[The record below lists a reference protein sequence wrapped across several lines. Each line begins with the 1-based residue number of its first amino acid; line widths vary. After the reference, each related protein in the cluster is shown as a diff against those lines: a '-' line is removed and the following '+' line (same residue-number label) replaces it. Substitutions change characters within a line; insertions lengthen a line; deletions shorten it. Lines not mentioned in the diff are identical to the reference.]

1 MVQCNYQ
8 VITIEITGENRFC
21 EWRHNPLSMS
31 RTCLIYHPIYL
42 LHGAFGHPEK
52 KERLTAILD
61 KIQSEKL
68 DVDFITPEPATIA
81 QVAAIHGLRY
91 INQVKAICEHGGG
104 YLDVD
109 TILSKESYDA
119 ALMAVGGALTAV
131 DAVLGEYDNAFALV
145 RPPGHHAKPNRGM
158 GFCIFNNIAV
168 AAKHAQARGAKK
180 VLIVDWDVHHG
191 NGTNDVFYSDPSVLY
206 FSTHQHPHYPG
217 TGRADEVGED
227 GAEGFTVNVPLPSGT
242 GDAGYLMAY
251 REILK
256 PIALEFEPDIVLV
269 SAGQDPH
276 KDDPLGGMRL
286 TSAGFG
292 AIAGLVKEIAN
303 TCCRGRLAAA
313 LEGGYNLQAQ
323 AEAVVAEIRAFG
335 GEVPQ
340 VGGTDTGVARRIEEI
355 KNIQS
360 SYWSCF
366 S

>member
-1 MVQCNYQ
+1 M
-8 VITIEITGENRFC
+8 TRTG
-21 EWRHNPLSMS
+21 LV
-31 RTCLIYHPIYL
+31 YHPIYL
-42 LHGAFGHPEK
+42 LHETNGHPEK

-61 KIQSEKL
+61 KIQLEKL
-68 DVDFITPEPATIA
+68 DVDFITPKPATID
-81 QVAAIHGLRY
+81 QVAAIHGRRY
-91 INQVKAICEHGGG
+91 IDQVKAICRHGGG

-109 TILSKESYDA
+109 TILSQNSYDA
-119 ALMAVGGALTAV
+119 ALMAAGGALAAV
-131 DAVLGEYDNAFALV
+131 DAVLGEYGSAFALV

-158 GFCIFNNIAV
+158 GFCIFNNIAI
-168 AAKHAQARGAKK
+168 AAKHAQARGLKK

-191 NGTNDVFYSDPSVLY
+191 NGTNDIFYSDPSVLY

-227 GAEGFTVNVPLPSGT
+227 GAQGSKVNVPLPSGT
-242 GDAGYLMAY
+242 GDEGYLMAY

-256 PIALEFEPDIVLV
+256 PIALEFKPDIVLV

-292 AIAGLVKEIAN
+292 AIAGVVKEIAN

-313 LEGGYNLQAQ
+313 LEGGYNLGAQ
-323 AEAVVAEIRAFG
+323 AEAVVAEIKAFG
-335 GEVPQ
+335 GEAAQ
-340 VGGTDTGVARRIEEI
+340 VRGTDQNVVRRIEEV
-355 KNIQS
+355 KKIQS
-360 SYWSCF
+360 SYWNCF

>member
-1 MVQCNYQ
+1 M
-8 VITIEITGENRFC
+8 T
-21 EWRHNPLSMS
+21 
-31 RTCLIYHPIYL
+31 RTALIYHPIYL
-42 LHGAFGHPEK
+42 LHETNDHPEK

-61 KIQSEKL
+61 RIQLENL
-68 DVDFITPEPATIA
+68 DIDFITPKPATVD
-81 QVAAIHGLRY
+81 QVAAIHGRRY
-91 INQVKAICEHGGG
+91 IDQVKAICQHGGG

-109 TILSKESYDA
+109 TILSKSSYDA
-119 ALMAVGGALTAV
+119 ALMAAGGAITAV
-131 DAVLGEYDNAFALV
+131 DAVIGEYDNAFALV

-168 AAKHAQARGAKK
+168 AAKHAQARGLKK

-227 GAEGFTVNVPLPSGT
+227 GAEGSKVNVPLPSGT

-251 REILK
+251 LEILK
-256 PIALEFEPDIVLV
+256 PIALEFKPDIVLV

-292 AIAGLVKEIAN
+292 AIACVVKEIAN
-303 TCCRGRLAAA
+303 TCCRGRLAAT

-335 GEVPQ
+335 GEAAQ
-340 VGGTDTGVARRIEEI
+340 VRGTDTGVVRIIEEV
-355 KNIQS
+355 KKIQS
-360 SYWSCF
+360 SYWNCF
-366 S
+366 SSA

>member
-1 MVQCNYQ
+1 MQSSGYYDYNKN
-8 VITIEITGENRFC
+8 NRGKPFL
-21 EWRHNPLSMS
+21 RMASQSISMT

-61 KIQSEKL
+61 KIRSEKL
-68 DVDFITPEPATIA
+68 DVDFITPEPATVT
-81 QVAAIHGLRY
+81 QVATIHGLRY
-91 INQVKAICEHGGG
+91 IDQVKAICEHGGG
-104 YLDVD
+104 HLDVD
-109 TILSKESYDA
+109 TILSKNSYDA
-119 ALMAVGGALTAV
+119 ALMAAGGALTAV
-131 DAVLGEYDNAFALV
+131 DAVLREYGNAFALV

-158 GFCIFNNIAV
+158 GFCIFNNIAI
-168 AAKHAQARGAKK
+168 AAKHAQSRGAEK

-206 FSTHQHPHYPG
+206 FSTHQYPHYPG
-217 TGRADEVGED
+217 TGSADEVGED
-227 GAEGFTVNVPLPSGT
+227 GAQGFTVNVPLPSGT
-242 GDAGYLMAY
+242 GDAGYLMAF
-251 REILK
+251 REILL
-256 PIALEFEPDIVLV
+256 PIALEFKPDIVLV

-292 AIAGLVKEIAN
+292 AVAGVVKEIAN

-313 LEGGYNLQAQ
+313 LEGGYNLLAQ

-340 VGGTDTGVARRIEEI
+340 VGGTDPGVARRIDEVKE
-355 KNIQS
+355 IQS
-360 SYWSCF
+360 SYWNCF

>member
-1 MVQCNYQ
+1 M
-8 VITIEITGENRFC
+8 T
-21 EWRHNPLSMS
+21 

-42 LHGAFGHPEK
+42 LHGGYDHPER

-68 DVDFITPEPATIA
+68 DVDLITPKSATVT
-81 QVAAIHGLRY
+81 QVAAIHAVRY
-91 INQVKAICEHGGG
+91 IDQVKAISEHGGG

-109 TILSKESYDA
+109 TILSQNSYDA
-119 ALMAVGGALTAV
+119 ALMAAGGALTAV
-131 DAVLGEYDNAFALV
+131 DAVLGEYDSAFALV
-145 RPPGHHAKPNRGM
+145 RPPGHHALPNRGM
-158 GFCIFNNIAV
+158 GFCIFNNIAI
-168 AAKHAQARGAKK
+168 AAKHAQAKGAEK

-191 NGTNDVFYSDPSVLY
+191 NGTNDIFYSDPSVLY
-206 FSTHQHPHYPG
+206 FSTHQYPHYPG

-242 GDAGYLMAY
+242 GDPGYLMAY
-251 REILK
+251 REILL
-256 PIALEFEPDIVLV
+256 PIALEFKPDIVLV

-292 AIAGLVKEIAN
+292 AIAGLVKKIAN
-303 TCCRGRLAAA
+303 TCCRGRLAAC

-323 AEAVVAEIRAFG
+323 AEAVVAEIKAFG
-335 GEVPQ
+335 GEATEVE
-340 VGGTDTGVARRIEEI
+340 GTDPGVARRIEEVI
-355 KNIQS
+355 KIQS
-360 SYWSCF
+360 HYWNCF

>member
-1 MVQCNYQ
+1 M
-8 VITIEITGENRFC
+8 T
-21 EWRHNPLSMS
+21 
-31 RTCLIYHPIYL
+31 RTALIYHPIYL
-42 LHGAFGHPEK
+42 LHGEHGHPEK

-61 KIQSEKL
+61 RIQSEKL
-68 DVDFITPEPATIA
+68 DVDFITPKPATVA
-81 QVAAIHGLRY
+81 QIAAIHRGRY
-91 INQVKAICEHGGG
+91 IDQVKAVCQHGGG

-109 TILSKESYDA
+109 TILSKNSYDA
-119 ALMAVGGALTAV
+119 ALMAAGGAITAV
-131 DAVLGEYDNAFALV
+131 DAVLGEYDSAFALV
-145 RPPGHHAKPNRGM
+145 RPPGHHAMPNRGM
-158 GFCIFNNIAV
+158 GFCIFNNIGV

-227 GAEGFTVNVPLPSGT
+227 GAQGFTVNVPLPSGT

-251 REILK
+251 REVLL
-256 PIALEFEPDIVLV
+256 PIALEFKPDIVLV

-292 AIAGLVKEIAN
+292 AVACVVKDIAN
-303 TCCRGRLAAA
+303 ACCRGRLAAA

-335 GEVPQ
+335 GEAAKVR
-340 VGGTDTGVARRIEEI
+340 GTDLSAAGRIEEV
-355 KNIQS
+355 KKIQS
-360 SYWSCF
+360 RYWNCF

>member
-1 MVQCNYQ
+1 M
-8 VITIEITGENRFC
+8 T
-21 EWRHNPLSMS
+21 
-31 RTCLIYHPIYL
+31 RTCLIYHPICL
-42 LHGAFGHPEK
+42 QHGLNGHLEK

-68 DVDFITPEPATIA
+68 DVDFIMPKLATKP

-91 INQVKAICEHGGG
+91 IDQVKAISEHGGG
-104 YLDVD
+104 HLDVD
-109 TILSKESYDA
+109 TILSKNSYDA
-119 ALMAVGGALTAV
+119 ALMAAGCALTAV

-145 RPPGHHAKPNRGM
+145 RPPGHHAMPNRGM
-158 GFCIFNNIAV
+158 GFCIFNNIAI
-168 AAKHAQARGAKK
+168 AAKHAQARGAEK

-191 NGTNDVFYSDPSVLY
+191 NGTNDVFYSEPRVLY
-206 FSTHQHPHYPG
+206 FSTHQSPHYPG

-251 REILK
+251 REILL
-256 PIALEFEPDIVLV
+256 PIALEFKPDIILV

-292 AIAGLVKEIAN
+292 AIAGEVKEIAN
-303 TCCRGRLAAA
+303 TCCRGRLVAT
-313 LEGGYNLQAQ
+313 LEGGYNLGAQ
-323 AEAVVAEIRAFG
+323 ADAVVAEIRAFSG
-335 GEVPQ
+335 DVPQ
-340 VGGTDTGVARRIEEI
+340 VGGTDPVVARRIEEV
-355 KNIQS
+355 KKIQS
-360 SYWSCF
+360 SYWNCF

>member
-1 MVQCNYQ
+1 M
-8 VITIEITGENRFC
+8 T
-21 EWRHNPLSMS
+21 

-42 LHGAFGHPEK
+42 LHGAYGHPEK

-61 KIQSEKL
+61 KINSEKL
-68 DVDFITPEPATIA
+68 DVDFITPKLATKT
-81 QVAAIHGLRY
+81 QVAAIHGQRY
-91 INQVKAICEHGGG
+91 IDQVKAISEHGGG
-104 YLDVD
+104 HLDVD
-109 TILSKESYDA
+109 TILTQNSYDA
-119 ALMAVGGALTAV
+119 ALMAAGGALTAV

-145 RPPGHHAKPNRGM
+145 RPPGHHALPNRGM

-168 AAKHAQARGAKK
+168 AAKHAQARGREK

-191 NGTNDVFYSDPSVLY
+191 NGTNDVFYSDSSVLY
-206 FSTHQHPHYPG
+206 FSTHQYPHYPG

-251 REILK
+251 REILR
-256 PIALEFEPDIVLV
+256 PIALEFKPDIVLV

-286 TSAGFG
+286 TCEGFG
-292 AIAGLVKEIAN
+292 AVAGVVKEIAN
-303 TCCRGRLAAA
+303 TCCRGRLAAS
-313 LEGGYNLQAQ
+313 LEGGYNLRAQ
-323 AEAVVAEIRAFG
+323 AEAVVAEIKAFG

-340 VGGTDTGVARRIEEI
+340 LGGTDPVVARRIEEV
-355 KNIQS
+355 KKIQS
-360 SYWSCF
+360 RYWNCF